1 MPFFRDLQNRM
12 QRLIARKT
20 SLFLLPALIFVF
32 GIGISYWFSLLQ
44 FSGQIDRTREHVG
57 AKLDRIRGDLSR
69 ELYSAIHLT
78 EGISSL
84 VAVEKTIEAQ
94 RFQSIARELIVRN
107 RLIRNIALAPGNVIR
122 FVYPVEGNER
132 ALGVDYMTLPDQR
145 DSVLRAMT
153 ERRLVVAGPV
163 ELVQGGTGIIGRTPI
178 FVTELENGKET
189 QRYWGISAT
198 VVDFDRLLETVELK
212 TPRPQMEIAFRGRD
226 GTGNRGDVFWGSE
239 TVFTSNPVVM
249 DVTLPSGSWQIAA
262 IPVGGWPAFNPFTS
276 LSFLIS
282 SAITLALTLLSS
294 RVLRVSSDR
303 KAEVQKRMKTEA
315 ELRQTNRA
323 LRLLSL
329 CNTIVVQSRDEDSLL
344 TDLCRIAVESAG
356 YRMAWVGRAE
366 TDEARTVR
374 PITFS
379 GPGEGFLDK
388 IHVSWA
394 NDAYGQGT
402 AGHAIRTRRP
412 SIARNLLANPAF
424 AVWRDTLKSR
434 DFSSALA
441 IPLIVNEE
449 VFGSLV
455 IYAAEPDAFD
465 TTEVRLLEEL
475 GENIAHG
482 IAAHR
487 AQRERAEA
495 MAALEKIREGLEQRV
510 LERTR
515 ELQIAKDAAESADRI
530 KSAFLATMSHELR
543 TPLNSIIGFTG
554 ILLQGLA
561 GPLNAEQRKQ
571 LEMVRDSARH
581 LLALINDVL
590 DISKIEA
597 GQVEIHR
604 ESFEVRA
611 SIGKIVGL
619 MKPLA
624 EKKGLVLDVD
634 IKPEIDFLESDRRRV
649 EQILMNLLNNAI
661 KFTERGTV
669 ALSAEIGPDLNA
681 NGIPTMH
688 FNVSDTG
695 IGIKPENLSL
705 LFQPFRQID
714 AGLSRKHEGTGLG
727 LAICRRL
734 AELLGG
740 EISVTSEFGRGSVF
754 TLMLPAKGPEE

>member
-1 MPFFRDLQNRM
+1 MPLCGDVQNRM
-12 QRLIARKT
+12 QRMIAKKP
-20 SLFLLPALIFVF
+20 SPVLWPVLLFFF
-32 GIGISYWFSLLQ
+32 GIGVSYRFSILQ
-44 FSGQIDRTREHVG
+44 FSAQMDRVREHIS

-84 VAVEKTIEAQ
+84 VAVEKTIEAR
-94 RFQSIARELIVRN
+94 RFQSIARELIGRN

-122 FVYPVEGNER
+122 FMYPIEGNER
-132 ALGVDYMTLPDQR
+132 AIGVAYMTLPEQR
-145 DSVLRAMT
+145 DSVLRAMR
-153 ERRLVVAGPV
+153 EKRMVVAGPV
-163 ELVQGGTGIIGRTPI
+163 ELIQGGVGIIGRTPI
-178 FVTELENGKET
+178 FVTEMENGKAT
-189 QRYWGISAT
+189 QKYWGISAT
-198 VVDFDRLLETVELK
+198 VIDFNRLIQTVGLEAPSL
-212 TPRPQMEIAFRGRD
+212 QMQIALRGRD
-226 GTGNRGDVFWGSE
+226 GTGSRGDIFWGSE
-239 TVFTSNPVVM
+239 TVFVSDPVMM

-262 IPVGGWPAFNPFTS
+262 LPARGWPVFNPLTS
-276 LSFLIS
+276 LPFAVN
-282 SAITLALTLLSS
+282 SAVTLALALLSF
-294 RVLRVSSDR
+294 RVLRISADR
-303 KAEVQKRMKTEA
+303 KAEVQRRMKTEA

-329 CNTIVVQSRDEDSLL
+329 CNTIVVQSGDEESLL
-344 TDLCRIAVESAG
+344 ADLCRIAVESAG

-374 PITFS
+374 PIAFS

-412 SIARNLLANPAF
+412 SIARNLLENPAF
-424 AVWRDTLKSR
+424 AVWRDALKSR

-495 MAALEKIREGLEQRV
+495 MVALQKIREELEQRV

-571 LEMVRDSARH
+571 L
-581 LLALINDVL
+581 
-590 DISKIEA
+590 
-597 GQVEIHR
+597 
-604 ESFEVRA
+604 
-611 SIGKIVGL
+611 
-619 MKPLA
+619 
-624 EKKGLVLDVD
+624 
-634 IKPEIDFLESDRRRV
+634 
-649 EQILMNLLNNAI
+649 
-661 KFTERGTV
+661 
-669 ALSAEIGPDLNA
+669 
-681 NGIPTMH
+681 
-688 FNVSDTG
+688 
-695 IGIKPENLSL
+695 
-705 LFQPFRQID
+705 
-714 AGLSRKHEGTGLG
+714 
-727 LAICRRL
+727 
-734 AELLGG
+734 
-740 EISVTSEFGRGSVF
+740 
-754 TLMLPAKGPEE
+754 

>member
-1 MPFFRDLQNRM
+1 MPLCGDVQNRM
-12 QRLIARKT
+12 QRMIAKKP
-20 SLFLLPALIFVF
+20 SPVLWPVLLFFF
-32 GIGISYWFSLLQ
+32 GIGVSYRFSILQ
-44 FSGQIDRTREHVG
+44 FSAQMDRVREHIS

-84 VAVEKTIEAQ
+84 VAVEKTIEAR
-94 RFQSIARELIVRN
+94 RFQSIARELIGRN

-122 FVYPVEGNER
+122 FMYPIEGNER
-132 ALGVDYMTLPDQR
+132 AIGVAYMTLPEQR
-145 DSVLRAMT
+145 DSVLRAMR
-153 ERRLVVAGPV
+153 EKRMVVAGPV
-163 ELVQGGTGIIGRTPI
+163 ELIQGGVGIIGRTPI
-178 FVTELENGKET
+178 FVTEMENGKAT
-189 QRYWGISAT
+189 QKYWGISAT
-198 VVDFDRLLETVELK
+198 VIDFNRLIQTVGLEAPSL
-212 TPRPQMEIAFRGRD
+212 QMQIALRGRD
-226 GTGNRGDVFWGSE
+226 GTGSRGDIFWGSE
-239 TVFTSNPVVM
+239 TVFVSDPVMM

-262 IPVGGWPAFNPFTS
+262 LPARGWPVFNPLTS
-276 LSFLIS
+276 LPFAVN
-282 SAITLALTLLSS
+282 SAVTLALALLSF
-294 RVLRVSSDR
+294 RVLRISADR
-303 KAEVQKRMKTEA
+303 KAEVQRRMKTEA

-329 CNTIVVQSRDEDSLL
+329 CNTIVVQSGDEESLL
-344 TDLCRIAVESAG
+344 ADLCRIAVESAG

-374 PITFS
+374 PIAFS

-402 AGHAIRTRRP
+402 AGHAMRTRRP
-412 SIARNLLANPAF
+412 SIARNLLENPAF
-424 AVWRDTLKSR
+424 AVWRDALKSR

-495 MAALEKIREGLEQRV
+495 MVALQKIREELEQRV